1 MPIEALSIDSA
12 VFWTHIGAAAL
23 CGIIIGVERQ
33 LRGKAAGVRTCT
45 LICVGTELF
54 VSLGASFPA
63 ATADPTRVLGQ
74 VITGIGFL
82 GAGAI
87 LAKEGRILGLTSAAV
102 IWMLAAI
109 GSAIGVGYV
118 KAGLVL
124 TLVTLVVL
132 IGVEK
137 LAEVAQKFV
146 RKGSKILETAWIRLK
161 RGSVDRELDH
171 LELRTSGNIPVEP
184 TKDYREP

>member
-1 MPIEALSIDSA
+1 MPYEALSIDSA
-12 VFWTHIGAAAL
+12 VFWTHLGAAAL
-23 CGIIIGVERQ
+23 CGIVIGIERQ

-54 VSLGASFPA
+54 VSLGASFPS

-87 LAKEGRILGLTSAAV
+87 LAKEGRIMGLTSAAV

-109 GSAIGVGYV
+109 GSAIGIGYI
-118 KAGLVL
+118 KAALIF
-124 TLVTLVVL
+124 TLVTLFVL
-132 IGVEK
+132 IGVE
-137 LAEVAQKFV
+137 
-146 RKGSKILETAWIRLK
+146 ILETSWAKLR
-161 RGSVDRELDH
+161 RGSVDRELDN
-171 LELRTSGNIPVEP
+171 LELRTSGNIPAAP
-184 TKDYREP
+184 SRDYREP

>member
-1 MPIEALSIDSA
+1 MPYEALSIDSA
-12 VFWTHIGAAAL
+12 VFWTHLGAAAL
-23 CGIIIGVERQ
+23 CGIVIGIERQ

-87 LAKEGRILGLTSAAV
+87 LAKEGRIMGLTSAAV

-124 TLVTLVVL
+124 ALVTLMVL
-132 IGVEK
+132 IGVE
-137 LAEVAQKFV
+137 
-146 RKGSKILETAWIRLK
+146 ILETAWIRLK
-161 RGSVDRELDH
+161 RGSVDRELDN